1 MLMLRKDLTD
11 GVLAGMMVSFGGA
24 VLLSCDN
31 RYAGAFL
38 FCIALLAIC
47 FFGFN
52 LYTGKV
58 GFLIEDHGKAMFRKV
73 FSGLAG
79 NFLGTLLFGLV
90 VGAAV
95 PALRESAAKACA
107 ARLTQLPIQTLLRG
121 LLCGILMYVAVWIY
135 GRKKSV
141 LGILF
146 CIPVFVLSG
155 FEHSI
160 ADMFYF
166 SLAGAMFRPQSLLFL
181 LLVVLGNSAG
191 GLFIPLLGLVKG
203 KDSDG

>member
-1 MLMLRKDLTD
+1 MLKSWLID
-11 GVLAGMMVSFGGA
+11 GILAGCMVSIGGT

-31 RYAGAFL
+31 RYLGALL

-47 FFGFN
+47 YFGFN

-58 GFLIEDHGKAMFRKV
+58 GFLLADHSAETLKLTFT
-73 FSGLAG
+73 GLLG
-79 NFLGTLLFGLV
+79 NFLGTLLFGLLI
-90 VGAAV
+90 AAAL
-95 PALRESAAKACA
+95 PQLREAALAACEK
-107 ARLTQLPIQTLLRG
+107 RLTQLPLQTLLRG
-121 LLCGILMYVAVWIY
+121 CFCGLLMYVAVWTF
-135 GRKKSV
+135 REKKTV

-166 SLAGAMFRPQSLLFL
+166 SLAGTVFRAQSLLFL
-181 LLVVLGNSAG
+181 LLVVLGNSIG
-191 GLFIPLLGLVKG
+191 SLFIPFLQLLKG
-203 KDSDG
+203 GRHG

>member
-1 MLMLRKDLTD
+1 MLRRDLTD
-11 GVLAGMMVSFGGA
+11 GLLAGMMVSFGGA

-31 RYAGAFL
+31 RYAGALL

-58 GFLIEDHGKAMFRKV
+58 GFLIADHGRAMIIKV

-79 NFLGTLLFGLV
+79 NFIGTLLFGLII
-90 VGAAV
+90 GTAV
-95 PALRESAAKACA
+95 PALREAAANACSV
-107 ARLTQLPIQTLLRG
+107 RLSQLPLQTVLRG
-121 LLCGILMYVAVWIY
+121 FLCGILMYTAVWIY
-135 GRKKSV
+135 GSKKSV

-146 CIPVFVLSG
+146 CIPVFILSG

-166 SLAGAMFRPQSLLFL
+166 SLAGSLFAPRSLLFL

-191 GLFIPLLGLVKG
+191 GLFIPLLGLAKG
-203 KDSDG
+203 KENDG

>member
-1 MLMLRKDLTD
+1 MLKSWLID
-11 GVLAGMMVSFGGA
+11 GILAGCMVSIGGT

-31 RYAGAFL
+31 RYLGALL

-47 FFGFN
+47 YFGFN

-58 GFLIEDHGKAMFRKV
+58 GFLLGDHSAETLKLTFT
-73 FSGLAG
+73 GLLG
-79 NFLGTLLFGLV
+79 NFLGTLLFGLLI
-90 VGAAV
+90 AAAL
-95 PALRESAAKACA
+95 PQLREAALAACEK
-107 ARLTQLPIQTLLRG
+107 RLTQLPMQTLLRG
-121 LLCGILMYVAVWIY
+121 CFCGLLMYVAVWTF
-135 GRKKSV
+135 REKKTV

-166 SLAGAMFRPQSLLFL
+166 SLAGTVFRAQSLLFL
-181 LLVVLGNSAG
+181 LLVVLGNSIG
-191 GLFIPLLGLVKG
+191 GLFIPFLQLLKG
-203 KDSDG
+203 GRHG